1 MYFKEIYIYV
11 NCGLLVMSFIIL
23 AASHKAQ
30 ETRSLLGCTRE
41 CTPGCKSRLQGSIVS
56 CTIFCTMQCSTTEYV
71 PIISFLTFVD
81 MLLYKM
87 YALYALYVIV
97 QTILTACFS
106 TRNGRN
112 RNGFKYHDL
121 IFHSNQI
128 HIYIYIIVSAQ
139 HAAHTNNMQHT
150 QR

>member
-1 MYFKEIYIYV
+1 MHH
-11 NCGLLVMSFIIL
+11 LLYHAMFMFI
-23 AASHKAQ
+23 
-30 ETRSLLGCTRE
+30 RW
-41 CTPGCKSRLQGSIVS
+41 S
-56 CTIFCTMQCSTTEYV
+56 CLCSTTEYV

-97 QTILTACFS
+97 QTIVTACFS

-112 RNGFKYHDL
+112 RNGFQYHDV

-128 HIYIYIIVSAQ
+128 TLRKNTHTHIYIYNCLCSTCSTHKQ
-139 HAAHTNNMQHT
+139 HAAYTELT
-150 QR
+150 QSLQTL

>member
-1 MYFKEIYIYV
+1 
-11 NCGLLVMSFIIL
+11 MSFIIL

-41 CTPGCKSRLQGSIVS
+41 FTPGCKSRLQRSIVS
-56 CTIFCTMQCSTTEYV
+56 CTIFCTMQCSSSLGGRV
-71 PIISFLTFVD
+71 FAPQLSMFLLFSFLTFVD

-97 QTILTACFS
+97 QTIVTACFS

-112 RNGFKYHDL
+112 RNGFQYHDV
-121 IFHSNQI
+121 IFYSNQI
-128 HIYIYIIVSAQ
+128 TLPKNTYTYIYI
-139 HAAHTNNMQHT
+139 
-150 QR
+150 

>member
-1 MYFKEIYIYV
+1 MHHFLYHAMFK
-11 NCGLLVMSFIIL
+11 FIWW
-23 AASHKAQ
+23 
-30 ETRSLLGCTRE
+30 
-41 CTPGCKSRLQGSIVS
+41 S
-56 CTIFCTMQCSTTEYV
+56 CLCSTTEYV

-97 QTILTACFS
+97 QTIVTACFS

-112 RNGFKYHDL
+112 RNGFQYHDV

-128 HIYIYIIVSAQ
+128 TLPKNTHTHTYIYIYIYNCLCSTCSTHKQ
-139 HAAHTNNMQHT
+139 HAANTELT
-150 QR
+150 QSLQTF